1 MYIEPMTLK
10 NDKKEKAYTFEQAFK
25 SALEYFKG
33 DELAAKVWVNKYA
46 LKNSDGHIFESTP
59 DDMHKRLAK
68 EIHRIEKEIS

>member
-33 DELAAKVWVNKYA
+33 DELAAK
-46 LKNSDGHIFESTP
+46 SMG
-59 DDMHKRLAK
+59 
-68 EIHRIEKEIS
+68 